1 MPVSVKG
8 SIGHWSR
15 TLARRCHG
23 VGRLD
28 PMPDALLRS
37 NLELDDAT
45 MRDMGRRVADLIVD
59 HLGSLRE
66 QPAQESL
73 SRQKTQSLIASPPSE
88 SGRDFDDL
96 IAFLRERVFPYHA
109 REPHPHFMGYIPSS
123 PTFPSVVGDW
133 IAAGYNF
140 FAGVWTVAS
149 GPNQIEL
156 TVLDWFR
163 SWLGMPEGTSGL
175 LTSGGSTATLT
186 AVVAARH
193 AADPSGDKPHRLTLY
208 TSEQAH
214 SSVQRAAWIA
224 GIPRANVRSV
234 ATDDRY
240 RLRESELHKA
250 IADDRAAG
258 FTPFLVVASAG
269 TTNTGAVDPLNAI
282 ADLCARERLWMH
294 VDAAYAGF
302 AALTPH
308 GAAAL
313 DGLGRADSVT
323 LDPHK
328 WLFVPFECGCLLARD
343 PRKLEEAFSVHPEYL
358 TDVRARDQDVNF
370 ADYGEQLTRSSHA
383 LKIWLSVQYFGLSQ
397 IREAIARG
405 IHRAEYAERLFAA
418 HQDFEILS
426 PAQFGVVCFRA
437 CPADMT
443 DGREL
448 DALNERINARV
459 NATGRFLMSSTKL
472 RGRFSLRLCTHV
484 HRMTD
489 ADIDEVYEAI
499 LEALLAET

>member
-1 MPVSVKG
+1 MVTRGCSGPG
-8 SIGHWSR
+8 IF
-15 TLARRCHG
+15 LA
-23 VGRLD
+23 
-28 PMPDALLRS
+28 MPDAPLRS

-45 MRDMGRRVADLIVD
+45 MRRMGRRIADLVVD
-59 HLGSLRE
+59 HLGSIRE
-66 QPAQESL
+66 QPAQQSL
-73 SRQKTQSLIASPPSE
+73 SRRDTESLIGGAPAE
-88 SGRDFDDL
+88 DGREFDDL
-96 IAFLRERVFPYHA
+96 VAFLQERVFPYHA

-123 PTFPSVVGDW
+123 PTFPAVVGDW

-163 SWLGMPEGTSGL
+163 SWLGMPAGTSGL

-193 AADPSGDKPHRLTLY
+193 AADPSGEKIGRLTLY

-234 ATDDRY
+234 PTDDRF
-240 RLRESELHKA
+240 RLRTDSLRKA
-250 IADDRAAG
+250 IDDDRSAG
-258 FTPFLVVASAG
+258 LLPFLVVASAG
-269 TTNTGAVDPLNAI
+269 TTNTGAVDPLNEI
-282 ADLCARERLWMH
+282 ADLCSRERLWMH

-302 AALTPH
+302 AALTRP

-343 PRKLEEAFSVHPEYL
+343 PSKLEEAFSVHPEYL
-358 TDVRARDQDVNF
+358 TDVRARDRDVNF
-370 ADYGEQLTRSSHA
+370 ADHGEQLTRSSHA

-418 HQDFEILS
+418 HRDFEILS

-437 CPADMT
+437 CPADAAE
-443 DGREL
+443 GENL

-459 NATGRFLMSSTKL
+459 NATGRFLISSTKL
-472 RGRFSLRLCTHV
+472 RGQFSLRLCTHV

-499 LEALLAET
+499 LEALTSVRAAG

>member
-1 MPVSVKG
+1 
-8 SIGHWSR
+8 
-15 TLARRCHG
+15 
-23 VGRLD
+23 
-28 PMPDALLRS
+28 MPDGILRS

-45 MRDMGRRVADLIVD
+45 MRRMGRRVADVVVD
-59 HLGSLRE
+59 HLASLRD
-66 QPAQESL
+66 QPAQQPLTRRE
-73 SRQKTQSLIASPPSE
+73 TEPLIDGPPSE
-88 SGRDFDDL
+88 DGRDFDDL
-96 IAFLRERVFPYHA
+96 VAFLRECVFPYHA
-109 REPHPHFMGYIPSS
+109 REPHPRFMGYISSS
-123 PTFPSVVGDW
+123 PTFPAVVGDW
-133 IAAGYNF
+133 MAAGYNF
-140 FAGVWTVAS
+140 FAGVWSVAS

-156 TVLDWFR
+156 TVLEWFR
-163 SWLGMPEGTSGL
+163 SWLGMPSGTSGL

-193 AADPSGDKPHRLTLY
+193 AADSSGENSARLTLY

-224 GIPRANVRSV
+224 GIPRANVRSI

-240 RLRESELHKA
+240 RMREEALRRA
-250 IADDRAAG
+250 IAEDRSAG

-282 ADLCARERLWMH
+282 ADLCAAEHLWMH

-302 AALTPH
+302 AVLTTQ

-383 LKIWLSVQYFGLSQ
+383 LKIWLSVQYFGVAQ
-397 IREAIARG
+397 MREAIARG
-405 IHRAEYAERLFAA
+405 IHRAEYAERLFAS
-418 HQDFEILS
+418 HHDFEILS

-437 CPADMT
+437 RPADI
-443 DGREL
+443 DDEAAL

-472 RGRFSLRLCTHV
+472 RGNFSLRLCTHV

-499 LEALLAET
+499 LEALGAEH

>member
-1 MPVSVKG
+1 
-8 SIGHWSR
+8 
-15 TLARRCHG
+15 
-23 VGRLD
+23 
-28 PMPDALLRS
+28 MPDGILRS

-45 MRDMGRRVADLIVD
+45 MRRMGHRVADLVVD
-59 HLGSLRE
+59 HLASLRD
-66 QPAQESL
+66 QPAQQSL
-73 SRQKTQSLIASPPSE
+73 SRQQTESLIAARPSDD
-88 SGRDFDDL
+88 GRDFDEL
-96 IAFLRERVFPYHA
+96 LAFLGERVFPYHA

-123 PTFPSVVGDW
+123 PTFPAVVGDW
-133 IAAGYNF
+133 MAAGYDF

-156 TVLDWFR
+156 TVLEWFR
-163 SWLGMPEGTSGL
+163 SWLGMPAGTSGL
-175 LTSGGSTATLT
+175 LTSGGSAATLT

-193 AADPSGDKPHRLTLY
+193 AADPSGANTSRLTLY

-224 GIPRANVRSV
+224 GIPRDNVRAIV
-234 ATDDRY
+234 TDDRY
-240 RLRESELHKA
+240 RLRDETLSRA
-250 IADDRAAG
+250 IAEDRAAG
-258 FTPFLVVASAG
+258 FTPFLVVGSAG

-302 AALTPH
+302 ATLTRQ
-308 GAAAL
+308 GATAL

-343 PRKLEEAFSVHPEYL
+343 PAKLEEAFSVHPEYL
-358 TDVRARDQDVNF
+358 TDVRARDRDVNF
-370 ADYGEQLTRSSHA
+370 ADLGEQLTRSSHA
-383 LKIWLSVQYFGLSQ
+383 LKIWLSVEYFGVSQ

-418 HQDFEILS
+418 NHDFEILS
-426 PAQFGVVCFRA
+426 PAQFGIVCFRA
-437 CPADMT
+437 HPPEMT
-443 DGREL
+443 DPAAL

-459 NATGRFLMSSTKL
+459 NGTGRFLISSTKL

-499 LEALLAET
+499 VEALAQEPPSRRAAEWPSSRTGG

>member
-1 MPVSVKG
+1 
-8 SIGHWSR
+8 
-15 TLARRCHG
+15 
-23 VGRLD
+23 
-28 PMPDALLRS
+28 MPDGILRS

-45 MRDMGRRVADLIVD
+45 MRRMGRRVADMVVD
-59 HLGSLRE
+59 HLASLRD
-66 QPAQESL
+66 QPAQQSL
-73 SRQKTQSLIASPPSE
+73 PRRDTESLIAGPPSE
-88 SGRDFDDL
+88 DGRDFDDL
-96 IAFLRERVFPYHA
+96 LAFLRDCVFPYHA

-123 PTFPSVVGDW
+123 PTFPAVVGDW
-133 IAAGYNF
+133 MAAGYNF
-140 FAGVWTVAS
+140 FAGVWSVAS

-163 SWLGMPEGTSGL
+163 SWLGMPRGTSGL

-193 AADPSGDKPHRLTLY
+193 AADPSGENGARLALY

-224 GIPRANVRSV
+224 GIPRANVRSIE
-234 ATDDRY
+234 TDDRF
-240 RLRESELHKA
+240 RLREEALRRA
-250 IADDRAAG
+250 IDDDRSSG
-258 FTPFLVVASAG
+258 LIPFLVVASAG

-282 ADLCARERLWMH
+282 ADLCADQHLWMH

-302 AALTPH
+302 AALTAP

-343 PRKLEEAFSVHPEYL
+343 PHKLAAAFSVHPEYL

-383 LKIWLSVQYFGLSQ
+383 LKIWLSIQYFGVGQ

-437 CPADMT
+437 RPADVA
-443 DGREL
+443 DDARL

-459 NATGRFLMSSTKL
+459 NGTGRFLMSSTKL
-472 RGRFSLRLCTHV
+472 RGKFSLRLCTHV

-489 ADIDEVYEAI
+489 ADIDEVYEAV
-499 LEALLAET
+499 LDALHTEH

>member
-1 MPVSVKG
+1 M
-8 SIGHWSR
+8 
-15 TLARRCHG
+15 RR
-23 VGRLD
+23 
-28 PMPDALLRS
+28 
-37 NLELDDAT
+37 
-45 MRDMGRRVADLIVD
+45 MGRRVADLVVD
-59 HLGSLRE
+59 HLASLRE
-66 QPAQESL
+66 QPAQQSLPRHDTESL
-73 SRQKTQSLIASPPSE
+73 IGGAPSE
-88 SGRDFDDL
+88 DGREFEDL
-96 IAFLRERVFPYHA
+96 VAFLGERVFPYHA

-123 PTFPSVVGDW
+123 PTFPAVVGDW
-133 IAAGYNF
+133 LAAGYNF

-163 SWLGMPEGTSGL
+163 SWLGMPSGTSGL

-193 AADPSGDKPHRLTLY
+193 SADPSGEEISRLTLY

-224 GIPRANVRSV
+224 GIPRGNVRSV
-234 ATDDRY
+234 PTDDRY
-240 RLRESELHKA
+240 RLRVEALRKA
-250 IADDRAAG
+250 ISGDRSAG
-258 FTPFLVVASAG
+258 LIPFLVVASAG
-269 TTNTGAVDPLNAI
+269 TTNTGAVDPLNEI
-282 ADLCARERLWMH
+282 ADLCAGEQLWMH

-302 AALTPH
+302 AALTRQ

-370 ADYGEQLTRSSHA
+370 ADHGEQLTRSSHA
-383 LKIWLSVQYFGLSQ
+383 LKIWLSVQYFGVSQ

-418 HQDFEILS
+418 HRDFEILS

-437 CPADMT
+437 RPAHLAEGAD
-443 DGREL
+443 L
-448 DALNERINARV
+448 DAVNERINARV
-459 NATGRFLMSSTKL
+459 NATGRFLISSTKL
-472 RGRFSLRLCTHV
+472 RGQFSLRLCTHV

-489 ADIDEVYEAI
+489 ADIDEVYLAI
-499 LEALLAET
+499 IKALEAET